1 MSMCLGN
8 EPIPAP
14 FAHPEYEEDRRHAF
28 LMQTAS
34 GPGRAR
40 PPRVE
45 VRLATDLMV
54 LANRSHGTGLV
65 PRMSIRVVAGF

>member
-1 MSMCLGN
+1 MTN
-8 EPIPAP
+8 
-14 FAHPEYEEDRRHAF
+14 HRRA
-28 LMQTAS
+28 LAD
-34 GPGRAR
+34 RAR
-40 PPRVE
+40 SHALGLDVLVHHGLE